1 MKKGL
6 TLAIASTLAATTML
20 IGCNKNK
27 EEATVAS
34 MKINGIATAYMT
46 EDTIEWDKLTVTATY
61 SDKTT
66 KTFTAI
72 EFDVEAAKEDT
83 ELVVYTSGLHA
94 QSSLEE
100 GEYTIEAA
108 LRSELAKKYS
118 LGTIVVGKITKDKYD
133 LVSFEK
139 PTQLSVY
146 QQNRDNAGK
155 EGENNF
161 KQGEE
166 IFTVGTLNVFKF
178 SPVAAFRNKENNK
191 VVASDTYKK
200 SVSLKVVTNAGESEA
215 AATDY
220 QVVSS
225 GLKFADS
232 AAGKQFK
239 LTVTPTEFDK
249 TLGGTTPSV
258 SFEFKVERGLN
269 IYEAKQLG
277 ALNLTHYSSTEF
289 SSETGKNFADHAQ
302 TDAEGNIINRNA
314 TDEVFWN
321 AETNSYVAISYVNVW
336 KKFLKDTGTFTDE
349 ELVAYQDVPAIF
361 LQNNISVTPDDI
373 PQEYFIVDD
382 ELMNA
387 AVGNVRTGAL
397 RDEAVIYAPIIDGQ
411 NVEINGNYLSL
422 NTTAI
427 PLCYSTSAV
436 SGLNFYVFPENYDGQ
451 VPPGH
456 ATLFKFC
463 GLDANND
470 IYFENQVDTANGF
483 HGIIKNISSIGNT
496 SVVNVQQNDKIMEV
510 TGLIF
515 GKNYYCGGEYTNN
528 LIKQYMIGVF
538 PDCMVGQPYGGKEQ
552 RDSTFVTYSK
562 IFDCSNSGIFN
573 YNNGGAL
580 IEHCEF
586 NRFGGAPVINTGD
599 LEEKFKGITTFGEDV
614 EFNNYITGEE
624 VYFTAVGAASQFS
637 VIKAWDELFNLI
649 GNTFIVDG
657 KMNLVSLC
665 MDGHDYVASPNRQY
679 YGYTVLNA
687 GTDEEL
693 TCVMNDMTD
702 PAWQLYLGIAQ
713 LTGGTF
719 APVFKTEK
727 GEVFFW
733 DGDPTHPFLGPDQQ
747 PLSAPLEGTY
757 VSILLPVDRTT
768 LNAVFRIGK
777 IKALQTL
784 VG

>member
-6 TLAIASTLAATTML
+6 TLAIATTLAATTML
-20 IGCNKNK
+20 VGCNKK
-27 EEATVAS
+27 EEATIAS

-46 EDTIEWDKLTVTATY
+46 EETIEWDKLTVTATY

-66 KTFTAI
+66 KTYTAI
-72 EFDVEAAKEDT
+72 EFDVEATKENT

-108 LRSELAKKYS
+108 LSSELTKKYS

-139 PTQLSVY
+139 PTVLSVY
-146 QQNRDNAGK
+146 QQNRENAGK

-178 SPVAAFRNKENNK
+178 SPAAAFRKKEGGNI
-191 VVASDTYKK
+191 VASDAYKK
-200 SVSLKVVTNAGESEA
+200 NVSLKVVTSAGESEA
-215 AATDY
+215 AAADY
-220 QVVSS
+220 QVVSN

-239 LTVTPTEFDK
+239 LTVTPSEFDR
-249 TLGGTTPSV
+249 TFGGTVPSV

-269 IYEAKQLG
+269 IYEAKQIG

-302 TDAEGNIINRNA
+302 TDGQGNIVNRNGA
-314 TDEVFWN
+314 DEVFWN
-321 AETNSYVAISYVNVW
+321 AETNSYAAISYVDVW

-361 LQNNISVTPDDI
+361 LQDNISVTPEDI
-373 PQEYFIVDD
+373 PQEYFIYEN

-427 PLCYSTSAV
+427 PLCYSTSAAP
-436 SGLNFYVFPENYDGQ
+436 GLNFYVFPENYDGQ

-456 ATLFKFC
+456 ASLFKFC
-463 GLDANND
+463 GLNQND
-470 IYFENQVDTANGF
+470 NSYFENQVDTANGF
-483 HGIIKNISSIGNT
+483 HGIIKNMSSIGNT
-496 SVVNVQQNDKIMEV
+496 SVVDVQQNDKIMEV

-538 PDCMVGQPYGGKEQ
+538 PDMMVGQPYGGKEQ
-552 RDSTFVTYSK
+552 RDNTFVTYSK
-562 IFDCSNSGIFN
+562 IYDCSNSGIFN
-573 YNNGGAL
+573 YCNGGAL

-599 LEEKFKGITTFGEDV
+599 LEDKFQGYTTFGEDV

-637 VIKAWDELFNLI
+637 VIKAWNGLFNLI

-657 KMNLVSLC
+657 KMNLVALC

-679 YGYTVLNA
+679 YGHTELNA
-687 GTDEEL
+687 GTDDEL
-693 TCVMNDMTD
+693 VCVMNDMTD
-702 PAWQLYLGIAQ
+702 PAWQLYMYI
-713 LTGGTF
+713 GTNYGQF

-733 DGDPTHPFLGPDQQ
+733 DGVVEDETTHQPHPFLGPDSQ
-747 PLSAPLEGTY
+747 PLSAPLEGSY
-757 VSILLPVDRTT
+757 VSILLPVGDTT

-777 IKALQTL
+777 LA
-784 VG
+784 